1 MDDGHVDKRANKC
14 IIKQEIK
21 FKVYKIYLEN
31 NKIISKFT
39 TKVQESKAH
48 NVFKE
53 KVNKIVLSVNND
65 KRIQTPDGVATYSL
79 GNSLEK
85 YAK

>member
-31 NKIISKFT
+31 NKIILSSQQRFKRVKHIMCSKKKST
-39 TKVQESKAH
+39 R
-48 NVFKE
+48 
-53 KVNKIVLSVNND
+53 LCSV
-65 KRIQTPDGVATYSL
+65 
-79 GNSLEK
+79 
-85 YAK
+85 